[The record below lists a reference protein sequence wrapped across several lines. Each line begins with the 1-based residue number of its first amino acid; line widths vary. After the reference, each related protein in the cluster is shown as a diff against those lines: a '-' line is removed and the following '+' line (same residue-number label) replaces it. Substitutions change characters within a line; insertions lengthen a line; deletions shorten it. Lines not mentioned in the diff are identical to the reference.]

1 MVQNLIVDGQK
12 IHKWTFKRPFTFTE
26 PPRLVFWETVWYVT
40 DFFES
45 FDPSWSMDRPLW
57 IMAVHMRLDQ
67 IVLSLE
73 NVFCVFFASFYGF
86 FLNRIARYGSCA
98 FCIPF
103 HSISFRS
110 DLIKVLFLIK
120 VKILLKPEMVSF
132 AVTCGSKFIFKTRN
146 HKTTI
151 NSIILYNLYNMLK

>member
-1 MVQNLIVDGQK
+1 MDVQRTVQFQRASTLSLLGDSFVWDWLLYLNRLVPRT
-12 IHKWTFKRPFTFTE
+12 IHFEPWPFT
-26 PPRLVFWETVWYVT
+26 
-40 DFFES
+40 
-45 FDPSWSMDRPLW
+45 
-57 IMAVHMRLDQ
+57 LD
-67 IVLSLE
+67 LTLLFGLLKTS
-73 NVFCVFFASFYGF
+73 FCVFFASFYGF

>member
-1 MVQNLIVDGQK
+1 MVKFFRVTQFGL
-12 IHKWTFKRPFTFTE
+12 RPTLFSH
-26 PPRLVFWETVWYVT
+26 L
-40 DFFES
+40 
-45 FDPSWSMDRPLW
+45 DRPLW
-57 IMAVHMRLDQ
+57 TMIVHYSLDS
-67 IVLSLE
+67 IWVCLVISKTS
-73 NVFCVFFASFYGF
+73 FCVFFASFYGF

-151 NSIILYNLYNMLK
+151 NSIILYNLYNMLE